1 MKKKSYFWINF
12 GYRLGLLLLQIAA
25 LLPWTW
31 QQRFGKALGQV
42 LQYLLKRR
50 RHIVAVN
57 VDLAFAKESATF
69 RKNLLKEHFQSL
81 GIGLLELAQAFW
93 HPDAKLPKY
102 RLHGLE
108 HWQAVQNQGR
118 GIILL
123 GLHMTNQ
130 ELIGR
135 LLQRHLPYGVVY
147 RRQEN
152 PFLDQFFLK
161 HRQKIYRFC
170 LAREATTSMIR
181 HLRRGEVIWYAPDQS
196 LKGKFSVLSNFF
208 GEPAATNIALGRL
221 SALGNAVVLPCAG
234 RRQAD
239 GSYDIVLYPAKDCRH
254 LDAVSLAA
262 YLNQVFMDYI
272 EAAPAQYFW
281 VHRKFKHR
289 PGLPEVYCDK
299 KKCAPKANKIL

>member
-1 MKKKSYFWINF
+1 MKKKSYFWVNF
-12 GYRLGLLLLQIAA
+12 GYRFSFLLLKIAA

-31 QQRFGKALGQV
+31 QQRLGKAIGQG
-42 LQYLLKRR
+42 LKHLLKRR
-50 RHIVAVN
+50 RQIAEVN
-57 VDLAFAKESATF
+57 LALAFRGESPAWREKILT
-69 RKNLLKEHFQSL
+69 EHFQSL
-81 GIGLLELAQAFW
+81 GIGLFELAQAFW
-93 HPDAKLPKY
+93 HSNAQLPKY
-102 RLHGLE
+102 RLHGFE

-135 LLQRHLPYGVVY
+135 LLQQHLPYGVVY

-170 LAREATTSMIR
+170 LAREATTSMIK

-196 LKGKFSVLSNFF
+196 LKGKFSILSDFF

-221 SALGNAVVLPCAG
+221 SALSNALVLPCAG
-234 RRQAD
+234 YREAD
-239 GSYDIVLYPAKDCRH
+239 GSYTIVLYPAKDCAH

-289 PGLPEVYCDK
+289 PGLPEVYRAT
-299 KKCAPKANKIL
+299 APANKKS

>member
-12 GYRLGLLLLQIAA
+12 GYRLSLSLLKIAA
-25 LLPWTW
+25 LLPWAW
-31 QQRFGKALGQV
+31 QQHVGKVIGQG

-50 RHIVAVN
+50 RHIAEVN
-57 VDLAFAKESATF
+57 LALAFATESAAW
-69 RKNLLKEHFQSL
+69 RKKVLNEHFQSL
-81 GIGLLELAQAFW
+81 GIGLFELAQAFW

-108 HWQAVQNQGR
+108 HWQAVQGR

-135 LLQRHLPYGVVY
+135 LLQQHLPYGVVY

-170 LAREATTSMIR
+170 LVREATTSMIKY
-181 HLRRGEVIWYAPDQS
+181 LRRGEAIWYAPDQS
-196 LKGKFSVLSNFF
+196 LKGKFSILSDFF

-239 GSYDIVLYPAKDCRH
+239 GSYDIVFYPAKDCRH
-254 LDAVSLAA
+254 LDATSLAV
-262 YLNQVFMDYI
+262 YLNQVFMNYI
-272 EAAPAQYFW
+272 QAAPAQYFW

-289 PGLPEVYCDK
+289 PGLPEVYGIK
-299 KKCAPKANKIL
+299 KNAPKDLKRLEKT